1 MHKLLITLLIIT
13 QSIIAS
19 SQTIQKKTYYYD
31 RRTVESAYSLDM
43 KTQQKHGL
51 YKEFSPLGGVI
62 VEGSYNQGKKIG
74 KWVYKLP
81 TTLETITIENYN
93 QKGQLHGDFIGVPN
107 GHHDLTPSTGK
118 YINGNKEGTW
128 KEFVTRK
135 GEMYVTSV
143 SHWENGLRTG
153 DYTEYYLNGKV
164 KFQARYEQGQYND
177 NGIWG
182 ALVDTAFYYGEELS
196 EPRLQKIEVY
206 KYNRRIYS
214 EEFKTASDMVKVKE
228 KEILSKYNYVPDSTK
243 IKRKRRSF
251 GDEGTYT
258 AEYEDGDRL
267 IFIDLLCG
275 LANSDG
281 VSDDEAKWLS
291 DFVQNNNKDPKYY
304 TDEVVR
310 YIDIIANKT
319 FPSLDWKQNAVTKVS
334 SEGIFWEL
342 KRYLVK
348 LAALDNNITL
358 AEEAFIDKA
367 LRVN

>member
-1 MHKLLITLLIIT
+1 MHKLLITLLIIA

-31 RRTVESAYSLDM
+31 RRTVQSSYSIDTR
-43 KTQQKHGL
+43 TQQKHGL
-51 YKEFSPLGGVI
+51 YKEFSPLGGVT
-62 VEGSYNQGKKIG
+62 VEGSYNQGKKVG
-74 KWVYKLP
+74 KWIYKLP
-81 TTLETITIENYN
+81 TTLETITVENYN
-93 QKGQLHGDFIGVPN
+93 QKGQLHGDFIGVSN
-107 GHHDLTPSTGK
+107 GRHDLTPSIGK

-135 GEMYVTSV
+135 GEMIVTSI

-164 KFQARYEQGQYND
+164 KFKARYEQGQYND

-182 ALVDTAFYYGEELS
+182 VLVDTAFYYGEGLS

-214 EEFKTASDMVKVKE
+214 EEFNTASDMIEVRK
-228 KEILSKYNYVPDSTK
+228 KEILSKYKYVPDSTK
-243 IKRKRRSF
+243 IKTKSRSF
-251 GDEGTYT
+251 GDAGNYQ
-258 AEYEDGDRL
+258 ARYEDEDRL
-267 IFIDLLCG
+267 IFINLLCG

-281 VSDDEAKWLS
+281 VSDDEGKWLS

-304 TDEVVR
+304 SDEAVR

-319 FPSLDWKQNAVTKVS
+319 FPPLDWKQNAIMNVS
-334 SEGIFWEL
+334 SEGVFWDL
-342 KRYLVK
+342 KRYLVN
-348 LAALDNNITL
+348 LAALDNSITL
-358 AEEAFIDKA
+358 AEEAFIDRA
-367 LRVN
+367 FQIN